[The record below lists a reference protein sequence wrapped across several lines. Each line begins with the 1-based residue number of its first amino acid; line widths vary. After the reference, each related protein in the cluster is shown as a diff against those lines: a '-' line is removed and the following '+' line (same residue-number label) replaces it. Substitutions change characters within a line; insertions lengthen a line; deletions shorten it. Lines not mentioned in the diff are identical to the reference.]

1 MRRSHELFLV
11 EQIVDDLRL
20 TVLEPTDGEVRVHA
34 QSLADYYNEPTNR
47 ALLTNTQDFSAEDV
61 VDQFA
66 EMRAD
71 GGRPFL
77 LMVDGALVGDSDLR
91 RVEGRAAEY
100 AVMVGPRASQA
111 KGLGTRFSLMVLA
124 LAFERLGLDEIYAS
138 VRPENAGS
146 LRMLEKVGYVVDAS
160 PAARRF
166 AEASDDVC
174 LSITAA
180 ALARLH
186 REEMSRIRIELRDV
200 SS

>member
-1 MRRSHELFLV
+1 
-11 EQIVDDLRL
+11 
-20 TVLEPTDGEVRVHA
+20 
-34 QSLADYYNEPTNR
+34 
-47 ALLTNTQDFSAEDV
+47 
-61 VDQFA
+61 
-66 EMRAD
+66 
-71 GGRPFL
+71 
-77 LMVDGALVGDSDLR
+77 
-91 RVEGRAAEY
+91 
-100 AVMVGPRASQA
+100 
-111 KGLGTRFSLMVLA
+111 MVLA